1 MARQPNVPGQLH
13 VHRMQLHRLVSTVL
27 SAAGAA
33 APAAAACASLPW
45 TLALAAEPHG
55 LPGGVPVQSLG
66 GQQQPLLQQR
76 TSGDRGSRALRL
88 VVYEECLAWVRL
100 QVRLRLRRSKDARV
114 PGGSLGRSYQ
124 GNIR

>member
-1 MARQPNVPGQLH
+1 
-13 VHRMQLHRLVSTVL
+13 MQLHRLVSTVL

-33 APAAAACASLPW
+33 APAATPGTSLPW

-114 PGGSLGRSYQ
+114 PGGSLGRPCQ
-124 GNIR
+124 GHIR